1 MPYFF
6 MRFLAKTLL
15 PSITAARFS
24 GPKQGMPA
32 ASSASTMP
40 RQSGSSG
47 VTTA

>member
-6 MRFLAKTLL
+6 ISPLAKTLL
-15 PSITAARFS
+15 PSIMAARFS
-24 GPKQGMPA
+24 GPKQGMPS
-32 ASSASTMP
+32 ASIASTMP

>member
-6 MRFLAKTLL
+6 IRPLAKTLL
-15 PSITAARFS
+15 PSIMAARFS